1 MSADVVSESI
11 AMSSTAAPEA
21 PEATAR
27 R

>member
-1 MSADVVSESI
+1 MSADVVGESI
-11 AMSSTAAPEA
+11 AMSSTAATEA